1 MIDASAYASQRKN
14 EALAPIGFAKIFA
27 MPSKDVTPFNAN
39 VRRIIEASGLKL
51 AVWCAQFD
59 PSLSI
64 VQSTMSRIVRGVQG
78 VTLDQVMKISYATGY
93 APWQLLRED
102 FDPRR
107 EPPMMDAEALRVA
120 AIYASIKDPAKK
132 RQARAILETFED
144 SASDQSLDQPTPAP
158 AQSQ

>member
-1 MIDASAYASQRKN
+1 MVDANAYASQEKSR
-14 EALAPIGFAKIFA
+14 ALASIKSGTLGAVDNKA
-27 MPSKDVTPFNAN
+27 VTPFNAN
-39 VRRIIEASGLKL
+39 VRRIVEASGMTL
-51 AVWCAQFD
+51 AAWCAQFD

-78 VTLDQVMKISYATGY
+78 VTLDQVLKVSVATGY

-107 EPPMMDAEALRVA
+107 EPPMLDAEALRVA
-120 AIYASIKDPAKK
+120 AIFAGIKDPAKK

-144 SASDQSLDQPTPAP
+144 AAEYPTQDQPTPEP
-158 AQSQ
+158 VSGR

>member
-1 MIDASAYASQRKN
+1 MIDASAYGSQRKN
-14 EALAPIGFAKIFA
+14 GALTPISFAKISP

-39 VRRIIEASGLKL
+39 VRRIVEASGLKL

-78 VTLDQVMKISYATGY
+78 VTLDQVMKVSEATGY

-107 EPPMMDAEALRVA
+107 EPPMLDAETMRVA

-144 SASDQSLDQPTPAP
+144 TTSSQALDQPTPERV
-158 AQSQ
+158 QSQ